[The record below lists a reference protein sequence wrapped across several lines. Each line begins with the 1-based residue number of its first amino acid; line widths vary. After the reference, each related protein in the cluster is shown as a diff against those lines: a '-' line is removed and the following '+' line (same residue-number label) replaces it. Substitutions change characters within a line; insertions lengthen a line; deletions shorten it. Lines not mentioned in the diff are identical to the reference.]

1 MDADPNTAS
10 EPLDQVPADH
20 PAGHEDEVLLD
31 SPEQAA
37 ALMADEGDDGPDG
50 APWTDGP
57 GHVADELP
65 EPVPAGAGDAEDAGD
80 AGRAEDAADTGD
92 EVLPMSVEGV
102 GDLVADPLSRAK
114 VIPRDDPGGPAPDEV
129 PPSPS

>member
-1 MDADPNTAS
+1 MDADPNDT
-10 EPLDQVPADH
+10 EPLDPTSAYSSVQH

-37 ALMADEGDDGPDG
+37 ALLAEIEGDDDG
-50 APWTDGP
+50 ESAPWADGP
-57 GHVADELP
+57 HAAGQDLPERFPADE
-65 EPVPAGAGDAEDAGD
+65 E
-80 AGRAEDAADTGD
+80 D
-92 EVLPMSVEGV
+92 EVLPMPVEGV

>member
-1 MDADPNTAS
+1 MDADQDTAS
-10 EPLDQVPADH
+10 EPLDRIPSQPSVQH

-37 ALMADEGDDGPDG
+37 LLAEMEGDDDGTDG

-57 GHVADELP
+57 DRVGEGDLP
-65 EPVPAGAGDAEDAGD
+65 EPLPSSTK
-80 AGRAEDAADTGD
+80 DTENIENVQD

-114 VIPRDDPGGPAPDEV
+114 VVPRDDPGGPAPDEV

>member
-1 MDADPNTAS
+1 MDPDPEAAS
-10 EPLDQVPADH
+10 EPLDQPPAQH

-37 ALMADEGDDGPDG
+37 ALMAEMEGDDGES
-50 APWTDGP
+50 APWADGP
-57 GHVADELP
+57 EHVAEQDLP
-65 EPVPAGAGDAEDAGD
+65 EPA
-80 AGRAEDAADTGD
+80 AADRGED
-92 EVLPMSVEGV
+92 EVLPTSVEGV

>member
-1 MDADPNTAS
+1 MDADQTRP
-10 EPLDQVPADH
+10 DQPDRPPAEH

-37 ALMADEGDDGPDG
+37 ALLGEEDGSGGPDG
-50 APWTDGP
+50 AGAPWADGP
-57 GHVADELP
+57 DHVGEGELP
-65 EPVPAGAGDAEDAGD
+65 EPSAVE
-80 AGRAEDAADTGD
+80 ED
-92 EVLPMSVEGV
+92 EVLPASVEGV

-114 VIPRDDPGGPAPDEV
+114 VIARDDPGGPAPEEV